1 MRYKSKFKSDELDF
15 FFKAVLALENE
26 EQCYRFFEDVAT
38 APELKELEQRLLVAS
53 MLQNEATYTTISE
66 KTGASTATISR
77 VKRALSYG
85 EGGYPLVL
93 KRLAQDK

>member
-1 MRYKSKFKSDELDF
+1 MSYKSKLKSDELDY
-15 FFKAVLALENE
+15 FFKAVLALKNE
-26 EQCYRFFEDVAT
+26 AECYRFFEDVAT
-38 APELKELEQRLLVAS
+38 APELKELAQRLLVAS